1 MIFGKVVGTVV
12 STRKTENI
20 VGLKLLLVRNVDMRG
35 EPAKGYHVC
44 ADAVGAGMG
53 EIVIYATGSAARQS
67 DITLNRPVDAIIM
80 GIVDTWDVEGET
92 VYTKYEPAR
101 TADV

>member
-12 STRKTENI
+12 STKKTETI
-20 VGLKLLLVRNVDMRG
+20 VGLKLLLVRNVNMRG
-35 EPAKGYHVC
+35 ELDKGYHVC
-44 ADAVGAGMG
+44 ADAVGAGVG

-67 DITLNRPVDAIIM
+67 EATLNRPVDAIIM

-92 VYTKYEPAR
+92 VYTKYESVQ